1 MAELKTKPTDA
12 DVGVF
17 LQSIE
22 DEQRR
27 ADCLALHTLMSE
39 ALNLPAV
46 MWGEQIVGYGR
57 YDYKYPTGNSGSWFL
72 AGFAPRKQNL
82 TLYIMAGFEQYDA
95 LMSKLGKYKT
105 GKSCLY
111 VKKLADVDADVLREL
126 VVRSVEHMRQTYKSD

>member
-126 VVRSVEHMRQTYKSD
+126 VVRSVEHMRQTYKSN